1 MKSSTKDKAEDKMHQ
16 MKGDEIKEPIKQ
28 IAWNGRLKAEGTSEG
43 LDGKVQEKQAH
54 IETVEDKQKGSFY
67 T

>member
-1 MKSSTKDKAEDKMHQ
+1 MKSITKDKAEDKMHQ
-16 MKGDEIKEPIKQ
+16 MKGEIKETIKQ
-28 IAWNGRLKAEGTSEG
+28 IAWNGVLKAEGISDG
-43 LDGKVQEKQAH
+43 LDGKVQEKLAP